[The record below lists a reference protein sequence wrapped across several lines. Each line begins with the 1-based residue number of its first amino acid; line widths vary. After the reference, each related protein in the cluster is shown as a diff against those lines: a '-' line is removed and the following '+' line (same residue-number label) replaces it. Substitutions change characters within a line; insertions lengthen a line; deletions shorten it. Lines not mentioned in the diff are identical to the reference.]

1 METLNIDYQILASII
16 YSIGYIV
23 AVLMS
28 CSYCDK
34 AKKAGYNMEFQMVPI
49 VSMFSWLWVILLAIN
64 WNEFKAKENGK
75 L

>member
-1 METLNIDYQILASII
+1 METLNINYQILASII
-16 YSIGYIV
+16 YSIGYVV

-28 CSYCDK
+28 FSYYNK
-34 AKKAGYNMEFQMVPI
+34 AKKTGYNIEFQMVPI

>member
-34 AKKAGYNMEFQMVPI
+34 AKKTGYNIEFQMIPI
-49 VSMFSWLWVILLAIN
+49 VSMFSWLWVMLLAIN